1 MFPFGFGS
9 PFGRPLFS
17 FPFGARF
24 FIEQVLREHKLRIM
38 KFQNEVERAFEKFE
52 LEKERKEMERE
63 QEIREYYERER
74 KKDLQHNINF
84 AENFLRKFNEDL
96 MNKQQLELMKF
107 Q

>member
-1 MFPFGFGS
+1 
-9 PFGRPLFS
+9 
-17 FPFGARF
+17 
-24 FIEQVLREHKLRIM
+24 
-38 KFQNEVERAFEKFE
+38 
-52 LEKERKEMERE
+52 MERE